1 MTAPRAT
8 SVGILIP
15 AFNEE
20 ATVADVVKVA
30 LEAGL
35 GEVLVVA
42 DGCTDWTARVA
53 KAAGARVLEYQPNRG
68 KGGAVA
74 AGVASMNQET
84 LVLLDADLINL
95 TSKHVLAML
104 EPLQKNEA
112 DTTVGLFSG
121 GGGITD
127 FGNRATPQ
135 WSGQRAIPRALLARV
150 PDLASRKYAI
160 ELAITDQIQ
169 LEGLRCKFVNLEGVS
184 QRLKEQKLGFVRG
197 MTRRLG
203 MYWQILKYAVLERK
217 RRTQTRL

>member
-1 MTAPRAT
+1 
-8 SVGILIP
+8 
-15 AFNEE
+15 
-20 ATVADVVKVA
+20 VVKVA
-30 LEAGL
+30 LESGL

-42 DGCTDWTARVA
+42 DGCSDLTAQVA

-74 AGVASMNQET
+74 AGVASMTQDT

-104 EPLQKNEA
+104 EPINKNEA

-150 PDLASRKYAI
+150 PALEDRKYAI

-184 QRLKEQKLGFVRG
+184 QRLKEQKVGLVRG
-197 MTRRLG
+197 MLRRLS
-203 MYWQILKYAVLERK
+203 MYWQILRYAILERK
-217 RRTQTRL
+217 RHSQTRS

>member
-1 MTAPRAT
+1 MTARAT
-8 SVGILIP
+8 SIGILIP

-20 ATVADVVKVA
+20 ATVAGVVKVA
-30 LEAGL
+30 LEANL

-42 DGCTDWTARVA
+42 DGCSDATAQVA

-74 AGVASMNQET
+74 AGVASMTQET

-95 TSKHVLAML
+95 TPQHVLAML

-150 PDLASRKYAI
+150 PDLANRKYAV

-184 QRLKEQKLGFVRG
+184 QRLKEQKLGLVRG
-197 MTRRLG
+197 LLRRLK

-217 RRTQTRL
+217 RHSQTRS

>member
-1 MTAPRAT
+1 MTARAT

-30 LEAGL
+30 LEANL

-42 DGCTDWTARVA
+42 DGCSDLTAQVA
-53 KAAGARVLEYQPNRG
+53 KAAGAKVLEYQPNRG

-74 AGVASMNQET
+74 AGVASMTQDT
-84 LVLLDADLINL
+84 LVLLDADLIHL
-95 TSKHVLAML
+95 TAKHVLSML
-104 EPLQKNEA
+104 EPLEKNEA

-150 PDLASRKYAI
+150 PDLENRKYAI

-169 LEGLRCKFVNLEGVS
+169 FEGLRCKFVNLEGVS
-184 QRLKEQKLGFVRG
+184 QRIKEQKLGFWRG

-203 MYWQILKYAVLERK
+203 MYWQILKYALLERK
-217 RRTQTRL
+217 RHTQTRS

>member
-1 MTAPRAT
+1 MNARAN
-8 SVGILIP
+8 SIGILIP
-15 AFNEE
+15 AYNEE

-35 GEVLVVA
+35 GEVVVVA
-42 DGCTDWTARVA
+42 DGCTDTTAQLA

-74 AGVASMNQET
+74 AGVASMTQDT
-84 LVLLDADLINL
+84 LVLLDADLIHL
-95 TSKHVLAML
+95 TAKHVLSML
-104 EPLQKNEA
+104 EPLQTGEA

-150 PDLASRKYAI
+150 PGLEDRKYAI

-169 LEGLRCKFVNLEGVS
+169 FEGLRCKFVNLEGVS
-184 QRLKEQKLGFVRG
+184 QRLKEQKLGLVRG
-197 MTRRLG
+197 FFRRLK
-203 MYWQILKYAVLERK
+203 MYWQILKYAMLERK
-217 RRTQTRL
+217 RGTQTRS

>member
-1 MTAPRAT
+1 MTARVT

-42 DGCTDWTARVA
+42 DGCTDATAQVA

-74 AGVASMNQET
+74 AGVASMTQET

-95 TSKHVLAML
+95 TPQHVLAML
-104 EPLQKNEA
+104 EPLEENEA

-121 GGGITD
+121 GGSITD

-150 PDLASRKYAI
+150 PDLADRNYAI

-169 LEGLRCKFVNLEGVS
+169 LEGLRCKFVNLDGVS

-197 MTRRLG
+197 MIRRFK
-203 MYWQILKYAVLERK
+203 MYWQIFKYAVLERK
-217 RRTQTRL
+217 RHTQTRS

>member
-1 MTAPRAT
+1 MTARAT

-20 ATVADVVKVA
+20 STVADVVKVA

-42 DGCTDWTARVA
+42 DGCSDATAQVA

-74 AGVASMNQET
+74 AGVASMSQET

-95 TSKHVLAML
+95 TPQHVLAML
-104 EPLQKNEA
+104 EPLHKNEA

-150 PDLASRKYAI
+150 PALADRNYAI

-184 QRLKEQKLGFVRG
+184 QRLKEQKLGLVRG
-197 MTRRLG
+197 LLRRLK
-203 MYWQILKYAVLERK
+203 MYWQIFKYAVLERK
-217 RRTQTRL
+217 RHTQTRS

>member
-1 MTAPRAT
+1 MTARAT

-20 ATVADVVKVA
+20 STVADVVKVA

-42 DGCTDWTARVA
+42 DGCSDATAQVA

-74 AGVASMNQET
+74 AGVASMSQET

-95 TSKHVLAML
+95 TPQHVLAML
-104 EPLQKNEA
+104 EPLHKNEA

-150 PDLASRKYAI
+150 PALADRNYAI

-184 QRLKEQKLGFVRG
+184 QRLKEQKLGLVRG
-197 MTRRLG
+197 LLRRLK

-217 RRTQTRL
+217 RHTQTRS

>member
-1 MTAPRAT
+1 MSARAT
-8 SVGILIP
+8 SIGILIP
-15 AFNEE
+15 AYNEE

-30 LEAGL
+30 LETGL
-35 GEVLVVA
+35 GEVVVVA
-42 DGCTDWTARVA
+42 DGCSDATAQVA

-74 AGVASMNQET
+74 AGVASMTQDT
-84 LVLLDADLINL
+84 LVLLDADLIHL
-95 TSKHVLAML
+95 TSKHVLSML
-104 EPLQKNEA
+104 EPLTNGDA

-150 PDLASRKYAI
+150 PELEDRKYAI

-184 QRLKEQKLGFVRG
+184 QRLKEQKLGLLRG
-197 MTRRLG
+197 LLRRLN
-203 MYWQILKYAVLERK
+203 MYWQILKYAMLERK
-217 RRTQTRL
+217 RGTQTRS

>member
-1 MTAPRAT
+1 MTARAT
-8 SVGILIP
+8 SIGILIP

-20 ATVADVVKVA
+20 ATVADVVKAA
-30 LEAGL
+30 LETGL
-35 GEVLVVA
+35 GEVVVVA
-42 DGCTDWTARVA
+42 DGCSDMTAQVA

-74 AGVASMNQET
+74 AGVASMTQET

-95 TSKHVLAML
+95 TPQHVRLML
-104 EPLQKNEA
+104 EPLQNGEA
-112 DTTVGLFSG
+112 DTTIGLFSG

-150 PDLASRKYAI
+150 PELQDRKYAI

-184 QRLKEQKLGFVRG
+184 QRLKEQKLGLVRG
-197 MTRRLG
+197 LHRRLK

-217 RRTQTRL
+217 RTV